1 MNINNYCII
10 MAGGI
15 GTRFWPLSKTSK
27 PKQFIDVLGIGET
40 LIQSTFRRFERIC
53 PRENIYIVTNG
64 IYRDLINE
72 QIPNLNPN
80 QIIAEPTRRNT
91 APCIAYANFKIGKI
105 NPNANIIVSPSDHFI
120 VNEDNFIEIIEMGLK
135 QSKDNDILVTLG
147 IKPTSPNTGYG
158 YIQYIQSN
166 FFSSKKQ
173 MNKVKLFTEKPN
185 YDMALQFISSGDF
198 LWNSG
203 MFIWSLKSI
212 DKAMKELLPEVYNVF
227 EKGIDVFN
235 TAKEEDFIKTAYS
248 ACPSISID
256 YGIMEKASNVYVIPS
271 EFGWSDVGTWG
282 AIYDV
287 REKDANDNSV
297 VGKNVMMYETNDC
310 VINNSS
316 TKLLVIQGLK
326 DYIVVNTE
334 DVLMICE
341 KNQEQRIKQ
350 FVTDVEVEKGS
361 NFI

>member
-1 MNINNYCII
+1 

-15 GTRFWPLSKTSK
+15 GSRFWPLSKTSK
-27 PKQFIDVLGIGET
+27 PKQFIDVLGKGET

-64 IYRDLINE
+64 IYKDLINE
-72 QIPNLNPN
+72 QISNLNPN

-91 APCIAYANFKIGKI
+91 APCIAYANFKIGKM

-120 VNEDNFIEIIEMGLK
+120 VDEDMFIETIEMGLEA
-135 QSKDNDILVTLG
+135 SKNSDILVTLG

-173 MNKVKLFTEKPN
+173 MNKVKLFTEKPD

-212 DKAMKELLPEVYNVF
+212 NKSMKELLPEVYNIF
-227 EKGIDVFN
+227 EKGNDIFN
-235 TAKEEDFIKTAYS
+235 TPKEVDFIKVAYS
-248 ACPSISID
+248 ACPAISID
-256 YGIMEKASNVYVIPS
+256 YGIMEKANNVYVIPS

-282 AIYDV
+282 AVHEV
-287 REKDANDNSV
+287 RQKDKNDNSV
-297 VGKNVMMYETNDC
+297 VGKNIMIYDTKEC

-316 TKLLVIQGLK
+316 TKLLVIQGLEK
-326 DYIVVNTE
+326 YIIVNTE

-341 KNQEQRIKQ
+341 KDQEQRIKQ

>member
-1 MNINNYCII
+1 
-10 MAGGI
+10 
-15 GTRFWPLSKTSK
+15 
-27 PKQFIDVLGIGET
+27 
-40 LIQSTFRRFERIC
+40 
-53 PRENIYIVTNG
+53 
-64 IYRDLINE
+64 
-72 QIPNLNPN
+72 
-80 QIIAEPTRRNT
+80 
-91 APCIAYANFKIGKI
+91 
-105 NPNANIIVSPSDHFI
+105 
-120 VNEDNFIEIIEMGLK
+120 
-135 QSKDNDILVTLG
+135 
-147 IKPTSPNTGYG
+147 
-158 YIQYIQSN
+158 
-166 FFSSKKQ
+166 

>member
-1 MNINNYCII
+1 

-27 PKQFIDVLGIGET
+27 PKQFIDVLGNGET
-40 LIQSTFRRFERIC
+40 LIQTTFRRFERVC

-64 IYRDLINE
+64 IYRDLVNE
-72 QIPNLNPN
+72 QIPNLDPN

-91 APCIAYANFKIGKI
+91 APCIAYANFKIAKL
-105 NPNANIIVSPSDHFI
+105 NPDANIIVSPSDHYI
-120 VNEDNFIEIIEMGLK
+120 INEDRFIETIQQGLRAS
-135 QSKDNDILVTLG
+135 QENDVLVTLG

-158 YIQYIQSN
+158 YIQFIQSEYLD
-166 FFSSKKQ
+166 SHKEI
-173 MNKVKLFTEKPN
+173 NKVKLFTEKPN

-203 MFIWSLKSI
+203 MFIWSLKTI
-212 DKAMKELLPEVYNVF
+212 DKSMRELLPEVYNIF
-227 EKGIDVFN
+227 EKGKEYLN
-235 TAKEEDFIKTAYS
+235 TPKENEFIKVAYS

-256 YGIMEKASNVYVIPS
+256 YGIMEKASNVYVYPS
-271 EFGWSDVGTWG
+271 DFGWSDVGTWG
-282 AIYDV
+282 SIHEV
-287 REKDANDNSV
+287 RHKDTKNNSV
-297 VGKNVMMYETNDC
+297 VGKNIMLYDTNDC

-316 TKLLVIQGLK
+316 TKLVVLQGLK

-361 NFI
+361 SFI

>member
-1 MNINNYCII
+1 

-40 LIQSTFRRFERIC
+40 LIQTTFRRFERVC
-53 PRENIYIVTNG
+53 PRENIFIVTNG
-64 IYRDLINE
+64 IYKDLVNQ
-72 QIPNLNPN
+72 QIPNLDQN
-80 QIIAEPTRRNT
+80 QIIAEPVRRNT
-91 APCIAYANFKIGKI
+91 APCIAYANFKIAKM
-105 NPNANIIVSPSDHFI
+105 NPEANIIVSPSDHFI
-120 VNEDNFIEIIEMGLK
+120 VNEDRFIETIKLGLK
-135 QSKDNDILVTLG
+135 ASQENEVLVTLG

-166 FFSSKKQ
+166 NLGLNKEI
-173 MNKVKLFTEKPN
+173 NKVKLFTEKPN
-185 YDMALQFISSGDF
+185 CDMALQFISSGDF

-212 DKAMKELLPEVYNVF
+212 DKSMKELLPEVYNVF
-227 EKGIDVFN
+227 DKGREFFN
-235 TAKEEDFIKTAYS
+235 TPKENEFIKVAYT

-271 EFGWSDVGTWG
+271 DFGWSDVGTWG
-282 AIYDV
+282 AIHEV
-287 REKDANDNSV
+287 REKDENCNSV
-297 VGKNVMMYETNDC
+297 VGKNIMLYDTKEC

-316 TKLLVIQGLK
+316 NKLIVLQGLK

-350 FVTDVEVEKGS
+350 FVTDVEVEKGP